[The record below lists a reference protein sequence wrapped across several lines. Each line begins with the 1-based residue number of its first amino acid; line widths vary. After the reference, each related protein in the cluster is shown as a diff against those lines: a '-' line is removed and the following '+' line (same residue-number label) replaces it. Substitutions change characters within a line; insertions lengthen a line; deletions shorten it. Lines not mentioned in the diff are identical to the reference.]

1 MAPRKKVERT
11 LLVDHDI
18 VVFRYASTC
27 ELIAHWSPTVSTK
40 ILQIEQA
47 KYGIMQ
53 FIDALMTRC
62 SCSKVKLF
70 LTGNFNFRYAVL
82 PTYKHNRVEKEKP
95 SILPILREWSEQEY
109 EVVMVK
115 GFEADDLLGIYGSKD
130 PDTTV
135 VATIDKDLKSVPCK
149 LYLWHRDTLEMI
161 SEEQADYQ
169 FFYQVL
175 IGDSTDGYSGCPQ
188 CGPVAAE
195 SLLTE
200 TPRENWWPTI
210 VAKYKEAIDRALE
223 IQGWTDAPESLP
235 KKQKMPKRNW
245 WTAVIRAYKEVGE
258 SYEAYAIQQARVA
271 RICRWEDHDPIKMEV
286 IYWNPEKERT

>member
-62 SCSKVKLF
+62 SCTKVKLF

-95 SILPILREWSEQEY
+95 ELLPILREWSEQEY
-109 EVVMVK
+109 EVVMAK

-161 SEEQADYQ
+161 SEFDADYQ

-195 SLLTE
+195 ALLTL
-200 TPRENWWPTI
+200 TPRKDWWSAI
-210 VAKYKEAIDRALE
+210 VAKYQEAIDKALML
-223 IQGWTDAPESLP
+223 QSWAKDGPP
-235 KKQKMPKRNW
+235 GKQKMPKRDW
-245 WTAVIRAYKEVGE
+245 WTSVIEAYKAVGE
-258 SYEAYAIQQARVA
+258 SVEAYALQQARVA
-271 RICRWEDHDPIKMEV
+271 RICRWEDHDPQRMEV
-286 IYWNPEKERT
+286 IYWTPKRT